1 MCTIMD
7 YNSLNLREL
16 TVVDLCDDA
25 TLRKVFLWGENKE
38 LHLRSIRTMPS
49 ARWSAMLDLAEH
61 TGDKALEAA
70 VERQFAEDIAA
81 FFNE

>member
-1 MCTIMD
+1 MD

-16 TVVDLCDDA
+16 TVLDLCDDA
-25 TLRKVFLWGENKE
+25 TLREVFLWGGNKE
-38 LHLRSIRTMPS
+38 LHLHSVHAMPS

-70 VERQFAEDIAA
+70 VEKQFADEIAA

>member
-1 MCTIMD
+1 MD

-16 TVVDLCDDA
+16 TVYDLCSDQKLLDS
-25 TLRKVFLWGENKE
+25 FMIEGKE
-38 LHLRSIRTMPS
+38 RHLRSVVAMPS

>member
-1 MCTIMD
+1 MD

-16 TVVDLCDDA
+16 TVYDLCSDQKLLDS
-25 TLRKVFLWGENKE
+25 FMIEGKE
-38 LHLRSIRTMPS
+38 RHLRSVVAMLS